1 VPDTIINLPQH
12 ASISA
17 VAAIRAECLAA
28 LKRIASGS
36 SITVDA
42 SQVQQADSSL
52 AQLIIALRAEAS
64 SRGIQT
70 IIKGKDE
77 SAFLHALTSSDAGS
91 CGTVAKSTAGPRTHG
106 GAA

>member
-1 VPDTIINLPQH
+1 VPDIIITLPQH
-12 ASISA
+12 ASVSA
-17 VAAIRAECLAA
+17 AAAIRAECLAA
-28 LKRIASGS
+28 LKRIAPGS

-52 AQLIIALRAEAS
+52 VQLIVALKAETS

-77 SAFLHALTSSDAGS
+77 SAFLRALTSSDAGS
-91 CGTVAKSTAGPRTHG
+91 CGTAAKNAPKPETHG